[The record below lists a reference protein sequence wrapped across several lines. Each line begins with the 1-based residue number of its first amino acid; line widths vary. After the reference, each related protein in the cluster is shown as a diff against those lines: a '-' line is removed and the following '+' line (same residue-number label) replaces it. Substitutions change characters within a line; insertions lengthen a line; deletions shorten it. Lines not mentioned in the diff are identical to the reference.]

1 MAAASPS
8 ASAAAAAQPIAMSA
22 PELERCRRL
31 SHAIQQLDVTEMEEL
46 FKMLHHNGC
55 HYTTNNNG
63 VFLNLSRLGEDLL
76 QQIERYIGFCNE
88 SRQNVSKYESLCQ
101 VLSSGVRGAGSDAT
115 AAEGARRRGS
125 KPDAEPRSP
134 LGMYRPPASAAGN
147 AQGSQAAGGPGGAAQ
162 LPGAGGGPLK
172 SRVSSSMKFYL
183 LKKKYAKLGVA
194 PTGLKDE
201 LEPDEPAIAGS
212 AVGAAGQAPKRI

>member
-1 MAAASPS
+1 
-8 ASAAAAAQPIAMSA
+8 MSA

-101 VLSSGVRGAGSDAT
+101 VLSSGVRCSGSDAAT
-115 AAEGARRRGS
+115 AEGARRRGS

-134 LGMYRPPASAAGN
+134 LGMYRPPAANAAS
-147 AQGSQAAGGPGGAAQ
+147 SQAAGGQAGAAQ
-162 LPGAGGGPLK
+162 QPGASGPLK

-201 LEPDEPAIAGS
+201 LEPDEPAIAGPAAG
-212 AVGAAGQAPKRI
+212 AVGQAPKRI